1 MKRKL
6 FLLLID
12 SLLLGFVCIAQ
23 TQLPKNKYEKLTFKN
38 ISPEW
43 YEVCYDD
50 LAKDGTTTDGYNNF
64 LKILGL
70 EPLIVGDKIYQAFH
84 SSLSAAKN
92 SYIQCRSLSTG
103 QLIWQTR
110 YAYDDDETQEIA
122 RLLRMNQDGNLE
134 VFGLKRIHPNLP
146 TDNGIYTLDN
156 ILTHR
161 VYNSQNGDLISLF
174 HRDLDDPDAFQMQ
187 HAFNQWYDFSFI
199 FYEDTYLQIIEDPR
213 RFPGIVFQSSKID
226 FTGKLIEEPIIKVQP
241 FIARFSN
248 ITRISKDT
256 LLAIGY
262 DYKSLSLYFRYMKPN
277 LEVIEDIIYPAD
289 STGFWNFELLG
300 ISKDKSKILM
310 SNELSTTGSFPWPYL
325 ELYVFD
331 RKGNVLKK
339 ASLPENKL
347 AIFVLEW
354 EDDNDFFIYSL
365 YGARKQPEG
374 GVKSSLD
381 IIKVSET
388 SSEVLKSITTVD
400 SLKIVNLSGKIDF
413 DDKRYV
419 ISFEESAYY
428 HTFGT
433 SYEWDVDARAQS
445 MMLINKQD
453 LGLLPSAVDDG
464 DFSVATIFFPNPITE
479 SLTIRFATPYSGS
492 ISISDISGRA
502 VMVRDVTDL
511 SEEVNIDMSYLASG
525 IYIVRLPQHISGRSF
540 KVVKM

>member
-1 MKRKL
+1 MKIKL
-6 FLLLID
+6 FLLLMM
-12 SLLLGFVCIAQ
+12 SFFWGFVCEAQ
-23 TQLPKNKYEKLTFKN
+23 TELPKKKYEKFTFKN

-50 LAKDGTTTDGYNNF
+50 LAQNGTTTDGYNNF

-70 EPLIVGDKIYQAFH
+70 EPLIVGDKIYQGFH
-84 SSLSAAKN
+84 SSLTAAKN
-92 SYIQCRSLSTG
+92 CYIQCRSLSTG
-103 QLIWQTR
+103 QLFWQTR
-110 YAYDDDETQEIA
+110 YSYDDADTQEIA

-146 TDNGIYTLDN
+146 TDGGIYSLDN

-187 HAFNQWYDFSFI
+187 HAFNKWHDFSYI
-199 FYEDTYLQIIEDPR
+199 FYEDTYLQILEKPR
-213 RFPGIVFQSSKID
+213 NLGLSLKSSKID
-226 FTGKLIEEPIIKVQP
+226 FSGKLIEEPIIKEQP
-241 FIARFSN
+241 YIARFFN

-262 DYKSLSLYFRYMKPN
+262 DYKSLSLYFRYMKSN
-277 LEVIEDIIYPAD
+277 LEVIEDIIYPTD
-289 STGFWNFELLG
+289 STGFWNFELLD
-300 ISKDKSKILM
+300 ISKDKSKFLM
-310 SNELSTTGSFPWPYL
+310 SNQLSTTGSFPWPYL

-331 RKGNVLKK
+331 RKGKVLKK
-339 ASLPENKL
+339 ASLPEKEL

-354 EDDNDFFIYSL
+354 EEDNDFFVYSDYIASKRL
-365 YGARKQPEG
+365 EG
-374 GVKSSLD
+374 GIKTSLD
-381 IIKVSET
+381 IIEVSET
-388 SSEVLKSITTVD
+388 SSEVLKSITSVD
-400 SLKIVNLSGKIDF
+400 SLKIINFTSKLDF
-413 DDKRYV
+413 DDKRLV

-433 SYEWDVDARAQS
+433 SYKWDDNARAQG

-453 LGLLPSAVDDG
+453 LGLLPSDVDDG
-464 DFSVATIFFPNPITE
+464 DFSDATILFPNPVTE
-479 SLTIRFATPYSGS
+479 SLMIRFAAPYKGL
-492 ISISDISGRA
+492 ISISNISGRT

-511 SEEVNIDMSYLASG
+511 SEEVNIDMSYLVSG
-525 IYIVRLPQHISGRSF
+525 MYIVRLPEHVSGRSY

>member
-23 TQLPKNKYEKLTFKN
+23 TQLPKKKYEKATFKN
-38 ISPEW
+38 INPEW

-50 LAKDGTTTDGYNNF
+50 VAKDGITSDWYNNF
-64 LKILGL
+64 LGIHGL
-70 EPLIVGDKIYQAFH
+70 EPLIVDDRIYKAFH

-174 HRDLDDPDAFQMQ
+174 HRDLDDPDSFQMQ
-187 HAFNQWYDFSFI
+187 HAFNKWHDFSYI
-199 FYEDTYLQIIEDPR
+199 FYEDTYLQILEKPR
-213 RFPGIVFQSSKID
+213 NLGLSLKSSKID
-226 FTGKLIEEPIIKVQP
+226 FSGKLIEEPIIKEQP
-241 FIARFSN
+241 YIARFFN

-277 LEVIEDIIYPAD
+277 LEVIEDIIYPTD
-289 STGFWNFELLG
+289 STGFWNFELLD
-300 ISKDKSKILM
+300 ISKDKSKFLM
-310 SNELSTTGSFPWPYL
+310 SNQLSTTDSFPWPYL

-331 RKGNVLKK
+331 RKGKVLKK
-339 ASLPENKL
+339 ASLPENDL
-347 AIFVLEW
+347 NIFVLDW
-354 EDDNDFFIYSL
+354 EGDNDFFVYSL
-365 YGARKQPEG
+365 YNARKRPEG
-374 GVKSSLD
+374 GVKSALN

-388 SSEVLKSITTVD
+388 SSDVLKSITSVD
-400 SLKIVNLSGKIDF
+400 SLKIINFTSKLDF
-413 DDKRYV
+413 DDKRLV

-433 SYEWDVDARAQS
+433 SYKWDDNARAQG

-464 DFSVATIFFPNPITE
+464 DFSDATILLPNPVTDA
-479 SLTIRFATPYSGS
+479 LTIRFATPYKGL
-492 ISISDISGRA
+492 ISLSDISGRT